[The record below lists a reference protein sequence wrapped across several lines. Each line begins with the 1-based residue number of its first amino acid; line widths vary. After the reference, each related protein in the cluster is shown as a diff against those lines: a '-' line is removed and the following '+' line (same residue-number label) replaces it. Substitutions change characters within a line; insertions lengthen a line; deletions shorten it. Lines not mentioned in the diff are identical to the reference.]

1 MTHEIQLRPVARDD
15 LAVLDAVTNGGPEA
29 ASVYGWFGW
38 SDPASLTRRW
48 EETGLLTPDSGH
60 LVVAEGPKALGH
72 VSWYRSGQGP
82 LNHSWNIG
90 AGLLPGARGRGAGTE
105 AQRLLVHYLFAHTQV
120 HRIDAHTDVT
130 NTAEQ
135 RALEKA
141 GFTREGVLRGAQFRN
156 GRFHDMAVYSILR
169 HEVTIG

>member
-1 MTHEIQLRPVARDD
+1 MTQEIRLRPVARDD
-15 LAVLDAVTNGGPEA
+15 LQVLQAVTNNGPET
-29 ASVYGWFGW
+29 ASVHGWFGW
-38 SDPASLTRRW
+38 TDPAGLVRRW
-48 EETGLLTPDSGH
+48 EENGLLTPDFGH
-60 LVVAEGPKALGH
+60 LVVAEGPEALGH

-90 AGLLPGARGRGAGTE
+90 AGLLPAARGRGVGTA

-141 GFTREGVLRGAQFRN
+141 GFTREGTLRGAQFRN
-156 GRFHDMAVYSILR
+156 GGYHDMAVYSILR
-169 HEVTIG
+169 PEVTLG